1 MPKPEDSTDMP
12 DSVCV
17 SDEVIAEMGQRKKH
31 KNMDSLLNALSE
43 RILILDGATGTELQK
58 QGLTEADFR
67 GSLFRDP
74 PVPLKGNN
82 DVLCLTC
89 PAAVR
94 KVHESYL
101 DAGADIIETDTF
113 SANVISQSEYG
124 LADQVYN
131 IARAGAA
138 IARECADRY
147 TAANP
152 AKPRFV
158 AGSIGPTSR
167 TASMSPDVDNPS
179 FRNVTFAELAATY
192 KDAALGLI
200 DGGADILMLE
210 TIFDTLNC
218 KAGIYGIQ
226 DALDERGLQMPL
238 MISATLSDASGRLLA
253 GQNVEAFMI
262 SVAHARDLLSVGFN
276 CALGA
281 AEMAPHIE
289 ELAAVCP
296 VRISAHPNAGLPD
309 EMGRYTQTP
318 EEMSAILRDL
328 AKRGLLNIA
337 GGCCGTNPNHIRA
350 IANALQGIAPRKPA
364 PVAKHFRLAGL
375 DPLVVTAESN
385 FINIGERTNVAGSKK
400 FLNLIRD
407 NNFAEAMRIAR
418 QQIENGARI
427 IDVNMDDS
435 LLDSKTVMCKFLL
448 TAAAE
453 PEIARTPVMIDS
465 SRWEVIEAA
474 LQCVQ
479 GKCVVNSISLKE
491 GEAPFL
497 EKARKIRRYGAA
509 VLVMAFDEQGQADT
523 LERRVS
529 VCRRS
534 YKLLTEQAGIP
545 PEDIIFDP
553 NVFAVAT
560 GMKEHDNYAK
570 DFIDAVGMLKKE
582 MPLCGISGGISNVSF
597 SFRGNNTIR
606 EALHCVFLYHA
617 IRNGLNFGIVNP
629 AQLAIYEELP
639 DDLRRCAEAVILNT
653 APDAAE
659 ELLEVAEKYKKT
671 PGGNAN
677 LSPAWREEP
686 LEKRIEHAMLSG
698 DDSFMKDDIAEA
710 LKVYPGP
717 VAIIEGP
724 LMNAMKRIGELFGA
738 GKMFLPQVVK
748 SARVMKGAV
757 AELMPLIQSAESSS
771 LSTASNGTIL
781 LATVKGDVHDIGKNI
796 AGVVLQCNNYK
807 IIDLGVMVPREKIL
821 EAAEKEKADL
831 IGLSGLITPSLD
843 EMSAIAAEMER
854 RGMKIPLMLGGA
866 TTSQAHTALKVAP
879 AYPSGAVLQV
889 HDASQGVLAANA
901 ILNPKTKESYWQ
913 EVRAGYEKI
922 RIEAELK
929 ASRTETLSLAE
940 ARANALKTD
949 WRSIACG
956 EPGSLRGVTDFPEIP
971 LTETAAH
978 IDWKA
983 FHRIWEDAPGGSA
996 GLRQD
1001 AERMLAKMFE
1011 TKSVKLAA
1019 SLGFFPAFA
1028 RDDSLCFRTEQGTV
1042 CFPMLRQQFPR
1053 PAGQPNL
1060 CLADYFPP
1068 EDGPEVWGGC
1078 FSIGCKVEEKL
1089 IRSFPDDDY
1098 SQLLIKTLADRLA
1111 EAGAALLQQKVIE
1124 DWRGAENP
1132 AVIRP
1137 APGYPSLPDH
1147 TSKADI
1153 FRILGVERK
1162 YGFRLTDSFMM
1173 IPASSVCGC
1182 MIVHP
1187 AAQYFAIGRI
1197 GEDQLSDYA
1206 RRKQRTEAE
1215 IARFIAWR
1223 EKEADNL

>member
-1 MPKPEDSTDMP
+1 MVRM
-12 DSVCV
+12 
-17 SDEVIAEMGQRKKH
+17 KH
-31 KNMDSLLNALSE
+31 KNMDILLNALAE

-67 GSLFRDP
+67 GRLFP
-74 PVPLKGNN
+74 ASPIPLKGNN
-82 DVLCLTC
+82 DILCLTC
-89 PAAVR
+89 PEAVR
-94 KVHESYL
+94 KVHNSYL
-101 DAGADIIETDTF
+101 EAGSDIIETNTF
-113 SANVISQSEYG
+113 SANMISQSEYG
-124 LADQVYN
+124 LGDQVYR
-131 IARAGAA
+131 IAKAGAA

-147 TAANP
+147 TGQNP

-167 TASMSPDVDNPS
+167 TASMSPDVNNPA

-192 KDAALGLI
+192 REAALGLI
-200 DGGADILMLE
+200 DGGADILLLE
-210 TIFDTLNC
+210 TVFDTLNC

-226 DALDERGLQMPL
+226 EALDERGLRMPL

-253 GQNVEAFMI
+253 GQTVEAFMI

-289 ELAAVCP
+289 ELAALCP

-318 EEMSAILRDL
+318 EEMAAVLKGL
-328 AKRGLLNIA
+328 AERGLLNIA

-350 IANALQGIAPRKPA
+350 IAEALRGIAPHQPILIAR
-364 PVAKHFRLAGL
+364 HFRLAGL
-375 DPLVVTAESN
+375 DPLVVTKESN

-407 NNFAEAMRIAR
+407 HNFAEAMRIAR

-435 LLDSKTVMCKFLL
+435 LLDSKTVMCRFLL

-497 EKARKIRRYGAA
+497 EKARKIRCYGAA

-523 LERRVS
+523 LERRIS

-560 GMKEHDNYAK
+560 GMKEHDNYAR
-570 DFIDAVGMLKKE
+570 DFIDAVGLLKKE
-582 MPLCGISGGISNVSF
+582 MPLCGVSGGISNVSF
-597 SFRGNNTIR
+597 SFRGNNTVR

-617 IRNGLNFGIVNP
+617 IRNGMDFGIVNP

-639 DDLRRCAEAVILNT
+639 EDLRRCAEAVILNT
-653 APDAAE
+653 DSNAAE
-659 ELLEVAEKYKKT
+659 ELLKVAEKYRKN
-671 PGGNAN
+671 PGETVSV
-677 LSPAWREEP
+677 SPAWREES
-686 LEKRIEHAMLSG
+686 LEKRIEHAMLHG
-698 DDSFMKDDIAEA
+698 DDSFIEADVDEA
-710 LKVYPGP
+710 LKTYSGP

-724 LMNAMKRIGELFGA
+724 LMNAMKRVGELFGA

-748 SARVMKGAV
+748 SARVMKSAV
-757 AELMPLIQSAESSS
+757 ARLMPLIEAAGKDSGGG
-771 LSTASNGTIL
+771 TSNGTIL

-807 IIDLGVMVPREKIL
+807 IIDLGVMVPKETILETAAREKV
-821 EAAEKEKADL
+821 DL
-831 IGLSGLITPSLD
+831 IGLSGLITPSLE
-843 EMSAIAAEMER
+843 EMVSIAGEMER

-901 ILNPKTKESYWQ
+901 ILNPKT
-913 EVRAGYEKI
+913 RAAFRTE
-922 RIEAELK
+922 IEAAYARIRVESDLK
-929 ASRTETLSLAE
+929 ASRTETLPLSE
-940 ARANALKTD
+940 VRANALKSD
-949 WRSIACG
+949 WNHSCG
-956 EPGSLRGVTDFPEIP
+956 HPGKFRTITDFPNLDLNAVLER
-971 LTETAAH
+971 
-978 IDWKA
+978 IDWRE
-983 FHRIWEDAPGGSA
+983 FRRIWQDAPEGASD
-996 GLRQD
+996 LRND
-1001 AERMLAKMFE
+1001 AEHMLDRMLRKKAV
-1011 TKSVKLAA
+1011 SLAA
-1019 SLGFFPAFA
+1019 SVGFFPAYSEN
-1028 RDDSLCFRTEQGTV
+1028 DSICLLCPEGKTV
-1042 CFPMLRQQFPR
+1042 VLPMLRQQFRKYP
-1053 PAGQPNL
+1053 GQPNL
-1060 CLADYFPP
+1060 ALSDYFPP
-1068 EDGPEVWGGC
+1068 KDGPRVWGGC
-1078 FSIGCKVEEKL
+1078 FAVGCRVEKKFL
-1089 IRSFPDDDY
+1089 QTVDGDDY
-1098 SQLLIKTLADRLA
+1098 NSLLVKTLSDRLA
-1111 EAGAALLQQKVIE
+1111 EAGAGLLQEYVRQ
-1124 DWRGAENP
+1124 DWQGTDSISI
-1132 AVIRP
+1132 IRP
-1137 APGYPSLPDH
+1137 APGYPAVPDH
-1147 TSKADI
+1147 ALKADI
-1153 FRILGVERK
+1153 FRMLDVERK
-1162 YGFRLTDSFMM
+1162 YGFRLTESYMM
-1173 IPASSVCGC
+1173 IPASSVCGFL
-1182 MIVHP
+1182 IVHP

-1197 GEDQLSDYA
+1197 GDDQLSDYA
-1206 RRKQRTEAE
+1206 RRRGKKVEELT
-1215 IARFIAWR
+1215 RFIAWR
-1223 EKEADNL
+1223 EKELEMEK

>member
-1 MPKPEDSTDMP
+1 MKHLNTD
-12 DSVCV
+12 
-17 SDEVIAEMGQRKKH
+17 R
-31 KNMDSLLNALSE
+31 LLEALTD

-58 QGLTEADFR
+58 QGLTEENFR
-67 GSLFRDP
+67 GDLFRNSQI
-74 PVPLKGNN
+74 PLKGNN
-82 DVLCLTC
+82 DILCLTC
-89 PAAVR
+89 PDAVR
-94 KVHESYL
+94 KVHYSYL
-101 DAGADIIETDTF
+101 DAGADIIETNTF
-113 SANVISQSEYG
+113 SANIISQSEYG
-124 LADQVYN
+124 LGDQVYS
-131 IARAGAA
+131 IAKAGAA
-138 IARECADRY
+138 IARGCADEY
-147 TAANP
+147 TAKDP
-152 AKPRFV
+152 KKPRFV

-167 TASMSPDVDNPS
+167 TASMSPDVNNPA

-192 KDAALGLI
+192 KEAALGLI

-226 DALDERGLQMPL
+226 DALAERGLRMPL
-238 MISATLSDASGRLLA
+238 MISATLSDAIGRLLA

-289 ELAAVCP
+289 ELASICP

-318 EEMSAILRDL
+318 EEMAAVLQGL

-350 IANALQGIAPRKPA
+350 IAGALQGIAPHRPK

-375 DPLVVTAESN
+375 DPLVVTKETN

-435 LLDSKTVMCKFLL
+435 LLDSKNVMCKFLL

-509 VLVMAFDEQGQADT
+509 ALVMAFDEQGQADT
-523 LERRVS
+523 LERRIA

-534 YKLLTEQAGIP
+534 YKLLTEQAGFP

-560 GMKEHDNYAK
+560 GMKEHDNYAR
-570 DFIDAVGMLKKE
+570 DFIDAVGILKKE
-582 MPLCGISGGISNVSF
+582 MPLCGVSGGISNVSF

-617 IRNGLNFGIVNP
+617 IRNGMDFGIVNP

-639 DDLRRCAEAVILNT
+639 EDLRRCAEAVILNT
-653 APDAAE
+653 DPDAAE
-659 ELLEVAEKYKKT
+659 KLLQVAEKYRKI
-671 PGGNAN
+671 PGESAN
-677 LSPAWREEP
+677 VSPAWREES
-686 LEKRIEHAMLSG
+686 LEKRIEHAMLHG
-698 DDSFMKDDIAEA
+698 DDSFIEADMDEA
-710 LKVYPGP
+710 LKAYPTP

-724 LMNAMKRIGELFGA
+724 LMNAMKRVGELFGA

-748 SARVMKGAV
+748 SARVMKSAV
-757 AELMPLIQSAESSS
+757 AKLMPLIEAAGKGSGEGS
-771 LSTASNGTIL
+771 SNGTIL

-807 IIDLGVMVPREKIL
+807 IIDLGVMVPKETILDTAEREKV
-821 EAAEKEKADL
+821 DL
-831 IGLSGLITPSLD
+831 IGLSGLITPSLE
-843 EMSAIAAEMER
+843 EMAAIAGEMER

-879 AYPSGAVLQV
+879 AYPSGAVIQV

-901 ILNPKTKESYWQ
+901 ILNPKTRAAYRTEVEAAYARIRVESD
-913 EVRAGYEKI
+913 
-922 RIEAELK
+922 LK
-929 ASRTETLSLAE
+929 ASRAETLPLAE
-940 ARANALKTD
+940 VRNNALKTD
-949 WRSIACG
+949 WSRNFGC
-956 EPGSLRGVTDFPEIP
+956 PGKFRAITDFPDLDLNAVRER
-971 LTETAAH
+971 
-978 IDWKA
+978 IDWRE
-983 FHRIWEDAPGGSA
+983 FRRIWQDAPDGGS
-996 GLRQD
+996 GLRND
-1001 AERMLAKMFE
+1001 AENMLDRMQQDHAITL
-1011 TKSVKLAA
+1011 SA
-1019 SLGFFPAFA
+1019 SLGFFPAYSEN
-1028 RDDSLCFRTEQGTV
+1028 DSICFLSSEGKTV
-1042 CFPMLRQQFPR
+1042 LPMLRQQFRKYP
-1053 PAGQPNL
+1053 GQPNL
-1060 CLADYFPP
+1060 ALSDHFPP
-1068 EDGPEVWGGC
+1068 EGGPQVWGGC
-1078 FSIGCKVEEKL
+1078 FAVGCCVKDAFLQSMK
-1089 IRSFPDDDY
+1089 DDDY
-1098 SQLLIKTLADRLA
+1098 DSLLVKTLSDRLA
-1111 EAGAALLQQKVIE
+1111 EAGAGLLQEYVRQDWQGQEKVSI
-1124 DWRGAENP
+1124 
-1132 AVIRP
+1132 IRP
-1137 APGYPSLPDH
+1137 APGYPAVPDH
-1147 TSKADI
+1147 ALKADI
-1153 FRILGVERK
+1153 FRLLDVERK
-1162 YGFRLTDSFMM
+1162 FGFRLTESYMM
-1173 IPASSVCGC
+1173 IPASSVCGFL
-1182 MIVHP
+1182 IVHP
-1187 AAQYFAIGRI
+1187 QAQYFAVGRI
-1197 GEDQLSDYA
+1197 GDDQLEDYA
-1206 RRKQRTEAE
+1206 RRRGGDVREV
-1215 IARFIAWR
+1215 ARFIAWR
-1223 EKEADNL
+1223 EQEMEK